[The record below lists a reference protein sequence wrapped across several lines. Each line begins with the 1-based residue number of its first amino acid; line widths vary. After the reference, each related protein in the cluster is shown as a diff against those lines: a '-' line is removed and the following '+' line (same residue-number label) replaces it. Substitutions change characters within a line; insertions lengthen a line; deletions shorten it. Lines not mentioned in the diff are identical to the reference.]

1 MFHCPFVNVH
11 GLKFLHIS
19 VIGLWRSVSP
29 PAFDR
34 VNVTE
39 SDAAASAPNGFVPHP
54 NLPSVLET
62 SKTTKIFFP
71 SLFPDHTAKYQVGS
85 LSRDHARAARDK
97 FMFCVSQPH

>member
-39 SDAAASAPNGFVPHP
+39 SVRCCLCPEWFCSTPKFAFC
-54 NLPSVLET
+54 
-62 SKTTKIFFP
+62 
-71 SLFPDHTAKYQVGS
+71 
-85 LSRDHARAARDK
+85 SRDSKDNK
-97 FMFCVSQPH
+97 DILS